1 MSSDSMAD
9 FLLLLDLQKQLRRI
23 EYNRLPLANFQPLRF
38 EVNMAVEKAIAAS
51 KEQRAKDAGI
61 TSPPGDIRQEEE
73 G

>member
-1 MSSDSMAD
+1 MSDSMAD
-9 FLLLLDLQKQLRRI
+9 FLLLLDLQKQLQRI

-51 KEQRAKDAGI
+51 RERRAKDTSI
-61 TSPPGDIRQEEE
+61 TSPPDDTIQE

>member
-1 MSSDSMAD
+1 MKDALYE
-9 FLLLLDLQKQLRRI
+9 FGVLLDLQKELRRI

-51 KEQRAKDAGI
+51 RERRAKDTSI
-61 TSPPGDIRQEEE
+61 TSPPDDTIQE